1 MTTVR
6 GQLLEMLKVVAT
18 ALEQDLR
25 DRLVF
30 VGGCTTAL
38 FITDPVTLEDVR
50 ATDDIDLIV
59 DLAGL
64 AEWGQLLEQLRE
76 RGFKESQDDDVICRM
91 RLGPLKVDFMP
102 DDETI
107 LGFSNRW
114 YAKGI
119 ETAEI
124 HQLTESLAIR
134 LLTPALFIG
143 TKLEAFAGR
152 GGDDLYSS
160 RDAEDILLVVDGRE
174 ELGQELANADHEVKA
189 YIAEQFQTLLR
200 HRDFDDFLEGNL
212 RRQTGRVA
220 IVRERFIT
228 ISHCADGGAHAH

>member
-6 GQLLEMLKVVAT
+6 GQLFEMLKVVAT
-18 ALEQDLR
+18 ALGQDLR

-76 RGFKESQDDDVICRM
+76 RGFKESPDDDVICRM

-119 ETAEI
+119 ATAEI
-124 HQLTESLAIR
+124 HQLTESLTIR
-134 LLTPALFIG
+134 LLTWHHLSYGISSG
-143 TKLEAFAGR
+143 T
-152 GGDDLYSS
+152 
-160 RDAEDILLVVDGRE
+160 
-174 ELGQELANADHEVKA
+174 
-189 YIAEQFQTLLR
+189 
-200 HRDFDDFLEGNL
+200 
-212 RRQTGRVA
+212 
-220 IVRERFIT
+220 
-228 ISHCADGGAHAH
+228 HCT